1 MNTNLRIGQGYDVHA
16 FETGKQI
23 TLGGIVIPCQM
34 GIKAHSDGDVVTH
47 ALVDALLGAGA
58 LGDIGQHFPDTDI
71 RWEKKASRFFLQAT
85 VQMLYEK
92 KCSINNVDITIIAET
107 PKLKDYRDAIRSNLA
122 QDMRIDI
129 TQVSVKATTH
139 EGLGFIGRKEGIA
152 VTAIA
157 LVKHHGN

>member
-1 MNTNLRIGQGYDVHA
+1 MKTHLRIGQGYDVHA
-16 FETGKQI
+16 FETGQQI

-34 GIKAHSDGDVVTH
+34 GLKAHSDGDVVIH
-47 ALVDALLGAGA
+47 ALVDALLGAAA

-71 RWEKKASRFFLQAT
+71 RWKQKSSGFFLQAA

-92 KCSINNVDITIIAET
+92 KWAINNVDISIIAEA
-107 PKLKDYRDAIRSNLA
+107 PKLQDYKDAMRSKLA
-122 QDMRIDI
+122 QTMGVDI
-129 TQVSVKATTH
+129 TQVNVKATTN

-157 LVKHHGN
+157 LIQAL

>member
-1 MNTNLRIGQGYDVHA
+1 MKSHLRIGQGYDVHA
-16 FETGKQI
+16 FETGEQI

-34 GIKAHSDGDVVTH
+34 GIKAHSDGDVVIH
-47 ALVDALLGAGA
+47 ALVDALLGAAA
-58 LGDIGQHFPDTDI
+58 LGDIGQHFPDTDT
-71 RWEKKASRFFLQAT
+71 RWKQKASRFFLQTA

-92 KCSINNVDITIIAET
+92 KWVINNVDITIIAET
-107 PKLKDYRDAIRSNLA
+107 PKLKDYRDAMQSNLA
-122 QDMRIDI
+122 QDMKLDI

-157 LVKHHGN
+157 LIQAL